1 MSDNDELQQIA
12 HLRREYTKGGLRRR
26 DLPADPL
33 TLFERWLSQACDA
46 KLADPTAMVVATVDE
61 HGQPYQRIVLL
72 KHYDEKGMVFYTNLG
87 SRKAHQIENNPRV
100 SLLFPWHTLER
111 QVMVIGKAERLST
124 LEVMKYFHSRP
135 RDSQIGA
142 WVSKQSSRISARGIL
157 ESKFL
162 ELKQKFQ
169 QGEVPLPSFW
179 GGFRVSLEQIEFW
192 QGGEHR
198 LHDRFCTSVKMMR
211 GRLIVL
217 PLKRCKNLAL
227 IAGTPDSGTLFYV
240 SFASGEKSYRQRC
253 SRYIH
258 GDFDGK
264 Q

>member
-1 MSDNDELQQIA
+1 
-12 HLRREYTKGGLRRR
+12 
-26 DLPADPL
+26 
-33 TLFERWLSQACDA
+33 
-46 KLADPTAMVVATVDE
+46 
-61 HGQPYQRIVLL
+61 
-72 KHYDEKGMVFYTNLG
+72 
-87 SRKAHQIENNPRV
+87 
-100 SLLFPWHTLER
+100 
-111 QVMVIGKAERLST
+111 MVIGKAERLST

-157 ESKFL
+157 ESKFT

-217 PLKRCKNLAL
+217 HPEKMQNLAL

-240 SFASGEKSYRQRC
+240 SFASGEKSC
-253 SRYIH
+253 T
-258 GDFDGK
+258 GK
-264 Q
+264 GAVVIYMEILMASSNLIKQLQERGW

>member
-33 TLFERWLSQACDA
+33 TLFERWLSQACEA

-142 WVSKQSSRISARGIL
+142 WVSKQ
-157 ESKFL
+157 
-162 ELKQKFQ
+162 FQ

-198 LHDRFCTSVKMMR
+198 LHDRFLYQRENDAWKID
-211 GRLIVL
+211 RLA
-217 PLKRCKNLAL
+217 P
-227 IAGTPDSGTLFYV
+227 
-240 SFASGEKSYRQRC
+240 
-253 SRYIH
+253 
-258 GDFDGK
+258 
-264 Q
+264 